1 MRDMET
7 HADRT
12 PDGMEGELDDTAQA
26 EVDVLVEGIE
36 ETRTEMTLTVE
47 EIGDRLDPKNIV
59 ADAKD
64 TVRAATV
71 GKVEDMANSAGAMVS
86 DAGETVREAGTGI
99 VDTITRNPIPAA
111 LAGIGIGWL
120 VLSGR
125 SSSQSKGYGSYDSS
139 YGKTGNGQSTMGQL
153 QHKAGRMAGDVG
165 STVGDVAEQAGE
177 TVGHAADK
185 VGHVA
190 GQVGDAAGQ
199 VPDQVRTMAT
209 QVTSEASRMYQQ
221 NPMALGAIAV
231 AVGAAVGL
239 ALPVTETERRAIRQP
254 AQQIVAKA
262 EEAASDALGQVEQTA
277 RDAEQTAREEDM
289 QARPH

>member
-1 MRDMET
+1 MTDMELDAT
-7 HADRT
+7 RST
-12 PDGMEGELDDTAQA
+12 GGMEGDLEDAGDA
-26 EVDVLVEGIE
+26 DVEILVEGIE
-36 ETRTEMTLTVE
+36 DTRTEMTLTVE

-71 GKVEDMANSAGAMVS
+71 GKVEDMANTAGAMVS
-86 DAGETVREAGTGI
+86 DAGETVREAGSGI

-125 SSSQSKGYGSYDSS
+125 SSSQSQGNAYGSRYNASG
-139 YGKTGNGQSTMGQL
+139 YNGNGYGNGQSTMGQL
-153 QHKAGRMAGDVG
+153 QHKAGRMADDVG
-165 STVGDVAEQAGE
+165 STVGDAAEHVGQ
-177 TVGHAADK
+177 TVGQAADQ
-185 VGHVA
+185 V
-190 GQVGDAAGQ
+190 GQVAGQ

-209 QVTSEASRMYQQ
+209 QVSSEAGRMFQQ
-221 NPMALGAIAV
+221 NPMAMGAIAV

-262 EEAASDALGQVEQTA
+262 EEVASDALGQVEETA
-277 RDAEQTAREEDM
+277 RDAEQSARDEEL